1 MVTQNEVNAGD
12 TAWVLACAALV
23 LFMTPGLAAFYGGM
37 VRRRNALVMLQQN
50 VIALGVVSLAWIL
63 LGYTIA
69 FGDDAWG
76 GLLGDLELFGLL
88 ELGPPPAPAF
98 KAVAGSVTIP
108 TLAFVAYQMM
118 FAVITPALVTG
129 ATAGRLRFA
138 GWATFLAIWSI
149 IVYAPVAHWLWHPD
163 GWLASLGAQDWA
175 GGLVVHAS
183 AGAAVLGVLLVV
195 GRRVNWPRTGSL
207 PNSIPLTVLGA
218 GILWFGWF
226 GFNGG
231 DGLRADGVAAQ
242 ALINTHVAAAAGML
256 LWLLLE
262 RIRDGHAT
270 VVGAVSGAVAGLAT
284 ITPCAGFVSTLS
296 AVAIGALAGLVCQTA
311 LRLKY
316 LLRLDDALDVLAV
329 HFVGG
334 MLGSLLLGLFGQRSI
349 NGLGRD
355 GLFFGGGVGLLGA
368 QLFAVVVVV
377 AFSFVLTWLIAAV
390 VQKTVGLRVSRSEE
404 ANLDQHQQG
413 LEAYHLDPVSSLPG
427 SAQPADGGAPPDGAR
442 TAPDGGRRA
451 TPDGGERAAS
461 DGGGMAP
468 RPIPPAPARLT
479 LDRGRL
485 VTGLLD
491 PELVDSG
498 ELRNAL
504 LAAGA
509 VSIVVAEAH
518 VSAGTPVPQVV
529 RGHRRNL
536 ELVGRLRV
544 DVLVSE
550 RDVPAVLAVFQRF
563 SPERV
568 EGFVQPAQPSVDIG
582 PESEAPR

>member
-1 MVTQNEVNAGD
+1 MVAQQAVNAGD

-23 LFMTPGLAAFYGGM
+23 LFMTPGLAAFYAGM

-50 VIALGVVSLAWIL
+50 VIALGVVSLTWIL
-63 LGYTIA
+63 VGYTIA
-69 FGDDAWG
+69 FGNDAWG
-76 GLLGDLELFGLL
+76 GLLGDLELFGLMD
-88 ELGPPPAPAF
+88 LGVPPAPAF
-98 KAVAGSVTIP
+98 RAVAGSVTIP
-108 TLAFVAYQMM
+108 ALAFVAYQMM

-138 GWATFLAIWSI
+138 GWAVFLAIWSI

-175 GGLVVHAS
+175 GGMVVHAS
-183 AGAAVLGVLLVV
+183 AGAAVLGLLLVV
-195 GRRVNWPRTGSL
+195 GRRANWPKTGSL
-207 PNSIPLTVLGA
+207 PNSIPLTVVGA

-242 ALINTHVAAAAGML
+242 AVINTHVAAAAGML
-256 LWLLLE
+256 IWLLLE

-270 VVGAVSGAVAGLAT
+270 VVGAVSGAIAGLAT
-284 ITPCAGFVSTLS
+284 ITPCAGFVNTLS
-296 AVAIGALAGLVCQTA
+296 AVAIGAIAGAVCQTA

-334 MLGSLLLGLFGQRSI
+334 MLGSLLLGLFGQRTI

-355 GLFFGGGVGLLGA
+355 GLLFGGGPGLLGA
-368 QLFAVVVVV
+368 QAVAVAVVV
-377 AFSFVLTWLIAAV
+377 AFSFVLTWLIATAV
-390 VQKTVGLRVSRSEE
+390 QATIGLRVQPSEE
-404 ANLDQHQQG
+404 TNLDQHQQG

-427 SAQPADGGAPPDGAR
+427 SAEPANGAGDGAR
-442 TAPDGGRRA
+442 TAP
-451 TPDGGERAAS
+451 TAAV
-461 DGGGMAP
+461 
-468 RPIPPAPARLT
+468 RT

-498 ELRNAL
+498 ELRDAL
-504 LAAGA
+504 LTAGA

-518 VSAGTPVPQVV
+518 ISAGRPVPQVV
-529 RGHRRNL
+529 RGHQRNL

-550 RDVPAVLAVFQRF
+550 RDVPAILAVFHRF

-568 EGFVQPAQPSVDIG
+568 EGFVQPAQPSADVGSG
-582 PESEAPR
+582 PEASR